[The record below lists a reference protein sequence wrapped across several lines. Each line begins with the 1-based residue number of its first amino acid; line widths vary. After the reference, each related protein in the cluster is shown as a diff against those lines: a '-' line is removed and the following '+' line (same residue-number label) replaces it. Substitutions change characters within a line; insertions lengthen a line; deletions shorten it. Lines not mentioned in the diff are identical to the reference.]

1 MNKQQILIEF
11 RDFSFEY
18 PTSENLPA
26 LQNINLQIK
35 AGNLTVLCG
44 MSGSGK
50 TTLLRHL
57 KPELSPAGKKT
68 GDLIFADSLREKNIL
83 YNRQKIAYVMQNP
96 SNQIIM
102 DSVWHELAFG
112 LENQGLKVQEI
123 ERRIA
128 EIAIFF
134 GIETWIDKK
143 VAELS
148 GGEKQILNL
157 ASNMILQPDL
167 LVLDEPTAQLD
178 PIARRDFLQMLFY
191 IHSETGISIVI
202 SEHNLNDL
210 LENADH
216 VFFLDEG
223 KLDFSGSA
231 IGLADY
237 LFSNDHS
244 YKTVLPLATQ
254 ISYLSGINQITEKSL
269 TRPLSI
275 KQGRDLLK
283 RALLYQS
290 TKTLA
295 DDQQIDINDKIGI
308 PGGEIKGFSDEI
320 DVPDDAIKSSNLKSE
335 QIEKILT
342 VDRVW
347 YRYNPDDDLVLKET
361 SLNIYK
367 NEIFVI
373 MGGNGSGKS
382 TLLYLMSR
390 ALKPF
395 KGQIKSAE
403 QRRIAMLGQNPEAVF
418 AQDTV
423 LQVLTEYKQ
432 RFANTEQE
440 ISDIID
446 LFDLR
451 DLLQRHPYDLSGGE
465 KQKLALAKVLL
476 IKPDILLLDEPF
488 KSLDVINKQKIKR
501 ILLELKQKMSI
512 VIVTHDVDFI
522 SEIADR
528 CAMIFNQRIIAQ
540 SATTDFFQKN
550 SYFTTTTY
558 RLTRDIIP
566 GCIVFHDLQQKL
578 RNLTN
583 GELSDA

>member
-558 RLTRDIIP
+558 RLTRDIIQ

>member
-1 MNKQQILIEF
+1 MNKQQTLIEF
-11 RDFSFEY
+11 RDFSFVY
-18 PTSENLPA
+18 PTGEDVPA
-26 LQNINLQIK
+26 LQKINLQIK

-68 GDLIFADSLREKNIL
+68 GDLIFANSLIQKNTPN
-83 YNRQKIAYVMQNP
+83 NRQKIAYVMQNP

-216 VFFLDEG
+216 VFFLNEG

-237 LFSNDHS
+237 LFSNDHP
-244 YKTVLPLATQ
+244 YRTVLPLATQ
-254 ISYLSGINQITEKSL
+254 VSYLPGINQITKNSSN
-269 TRPLSI
+269 RPLSI
-275 KQGRDLLK
+275 KQGRDLLS
-283 RALLYQS
+283 R
-290 TKTLA
+290 TLPYKSA
-295 DDQQIDINDKIGI
+295 INLVDDQMYFSDNKLGITDNEID
-308 PGGEIKGFSDEI
+308 GFSDEI
-320 DVPDDAIKSSNLKSE
+320 NISDETLKSSNLKSE
-335 QIEKILT
+335 KFANILT
-342 VDRVW
+342 VDRIW
-347 YRYNPDDDLVLKET
+347 YRYNPDDDLVLKEA
-361 SLNIYK
+361 SLNLYK

-395 KGQIKSAE
+395 KGQIKSTE
-403 QRRIAMLGQNPEAVF
+403 QKRIAMLGQNPEAVF

-423 LQVLTEYKQ
+423 LQVLTEFKQ

-440 ISDIID
+440 INDMID

-501 ILLELKQKMSI
+501 ILLDLKQKMSI

-522 SEIADR
+522 AEIADR
-528 CAMIFNQRIIAQ
+528 CAMIFNRRIIAQ
-540 SATTDFFQKN
+540 SSTTDFFQKN

-566 GCIVFHDLQQKL
+566 KCIIYHDLQQKL
-578 RNLTN
+578 QSIMN
-583 GELSDA
+583 GEISDA

>member
-1 MNKQQILIEF
+1 MNEPLTLIEF
-11 RDFSFEY
+11 RDFSFTYSTGED
-18 PTSENLPA
+18 LPA
-26 LQNINLQIK
+26 LQKINLQIK

-57 KPELSPAGKKT
+57 KPELSPAGKNT
-68 GDLIFADSLREKNIL
+68 GDLIFADSLSQKNTPN
-83 YNRQKIAYVMQNP
+83 NRQKIAYVMQNP

-134 GIETWIDKK
+134 GIETWIEKK
-143 VAELS
+143 VTELS

-231 IGLADY
+231 TGLADY
-237 LFSNDHS
+237 LFNNNHP
-244 YKTVLPLATQ
+244 YKAVLPIATQ
-254 ISYLSGINQITEKSL
+254 IGYLPGVNQITDNSL
-269 TRPLSI
+269 IRSLSI
-275 KQGRDLLK
+275 KQGRDLLN
-283 RALLYQS
+283 RILLKQS
-290 TKTLA
+290 AAIFA
-295 DDQQIDINDKIGI
+295 DTEINISNDKNRNSNKNTKISNDS
-308 PGGEIKGFSDEI
+308 IKKSD
-320 DVPDDAIKSSNLKSE
+320 LKSDKMV
-335 QIEKILT
+335 KILT
-342 VDRVW
+342 ADRIW
-347 YRYNPDDDLVLKET
+347 YRYNPDDDLVLKEAD
-361 SLNIYK
+361 LDLYK

-403 QRRIAMLGQNPEAVF
+403 QKRIAMLGQNPEAVF

-423 LQVLTEYKQ
+423 LQVLTEFRQ

-440 ISDIID
+440 ISDMID

-451 DLLQRHPYDLSGGE
+451 EFLQRHPYDLSGGE

-476 IKPDILLLDEPF
+476 IKPDILLLDEPL
-488 KSLDVINKQKIKR
+488 KGLDIINKQKIKR

-522 SEIADR
+522 AEIADR
-528 CAMIFNQRIIAQ
+528 CAMIFNRQIIAQ
-540 SATTDFFQKN
+540 APTTDFFQKN

-566 GCIVFHDLQQKL
+566 ECIVFQDLQKKL
-578 RNLTN
+578 QNLVN
-583 GELSDA
+583 GALSDA

>member
-1 MNKQQILIEF
+1 MNEQQTLIEF
-11 RDFSFEY
+11 RNYSFTY
-18 PTSENLPA
+18 PTGEGLPA
-26 LQNINLQIK
+26 LQDINLRIK
-35 AGNLTVLCG
+35 TGDLTLLCG

-68 GDLIFADSLREKNIL
+68 GEVIFADSLQSRDDL
-83 YNRQKIAYVMQNP
+83 HNRQKIAFVMQNP

-102 DSVWHELAFG
+102 ESVWHELAFG
-112 LENQGLKVQEI
+112 LENQGLKVREI

-134 GIETWIDKK
+134 GIENWIEKK

-191 IHSETGISIVI
+191 VHSETGISIVL

-210 LENADH
+210 LENTDH
-216 VFFLDEG
+216 VFFLNKG

-231 IGLADY
+231 SGLTDY
-237 LFSNDHS
+237 LFNNDHP

-254 ISYLSGINQITEKSL
+254 TSYLPGVNPIIKNRTN
-269 TRPLSI
+269 RPLSI
-275 KQGRDLLK
+275 KQGRDLLS
-283 RALLYQS
+283 R
-290 TKTLA
+290 TLRHQTAANFIEEKDNTFDNLFGSINPEA
-295 DDQQIDINDKIGI
+295 DISDDKINI
-308 PGGEIKGFSDEI
+308 SADPL
-320 DVPDDAIKSSNLKSE
+320 KSSNFQAE
-335 QIEKILT
+335 QMPEILT
-342 VDRVW
+342 ADRIW
-347 YRYNPDDDLVLKET
+347 YRYNPDDDLVLKEA

-382 TLLYLMSR
+382 TLLYLISR

-395 KGQIKSAE
+395 KGRIKSTD
-403 QRRIAMLGQNPEAVF
+403 QKRIAMLGQNPEAVF

-423 LQVLTEYKQ
+423 LQVLTEFKQ

-440 ISDIID
+440 ISDMID

-451 DLLQRHPYDLSGGE
+451 DFLQRHPYDLSGGE

-488 KSLDVINKQKIKR
+488 KSLDVINKQKIKQ
-501 ILLELKQKMSI
+501 ILSALKQKMSI
-512 VIVTHDVDFI
+512 VIVTHDVDLI
-522 SEIADR
+522 AEIADR
-528 CAMIFNQRIIAQ
+528 CAMIFNRRVIAQ
-540 SATTDFFQKN
+540 ASTMDFFQKN

-566 GCIVFHDLQQKL
+566 GCIIFDHLRQKL
-578 RNLTN
+578 DNHRD

>member
-1 MNKQQILIEF
+1 MNEPLTLIEF
-11 RDFSFEY
+11 RDFSFTYSTGED
-18 PTSENLPA
+18 LPA
-26 LQNINLQIK
+26 LQKINLQIK

-57 KPELSPAGKKT
+57 KPELSPAGKNT
-68 GDLIFADSLREKNIL
+68 GDLIFADSLSQKNTPN
-83 YNRQKIAYVMQNP
+83 NRQKIAYVMQNP

-134 GIETWIDKK
+134 GIETWIEKK
-143 VAELS
+143 VTELS

-231 IGLADY
+231 TGLADY
-237 LFSNDHS
+237 LFNNNHP
-244 YKTVLPLATQ
+244 YKAVLPIATQ
-254 ISYLSGINQITEKSL
+254 IGYLPGVNQITDNSL
-269 TRPLSI
+269 IRPLSI
-275 KQGRDLLK
+275 KQGRDLLN
-283 RALLYQS
+283 RILLKQS
-290 TKTLA
+290 AAIFA
-295 DDQQIDINDKIGI
+295 DTEINISNDKNRNSNKNTKISNDS
-308 PGGEIKGFSDEI
+308 IKRSD
-320 DVPDDAIKSSNLKSE
+320 LKSDKMV
-335 QIEKILT
+335 KILT
-342 VDRVW
+342 ADRIW
-347 YRYNPDDDLVLKET
+347 YRYNPDDDLVLKEAD
-361 SLNIYK
+361 LDLYK

-403 QRRIAMLGQNPEAVF
+403 QKRIAMLGQNPEAVF

-423 LQVLTEYKQ
+423 LQVLTEFRQ

-440 ISDIID
+440 ISDMID
-446 LFDLR
+446 LFDLHEF
-451 DLLQRHPYDLSGGE
+451 LQRHPYDLSGGE

-476 IKPDILLLDEPF
+476 IKPDILLLDEPL
-488 KSLDVINKQKIKR
+488 KGLDIINKQKIKR

-522 SEIADR
+522 AEIADR
-528 CAMIFNQRIIAQ
+528 CAMIFNRRIIAQ
-540 SATTDFFQKN
+540 APTTDFFQKN

-566 GCIVFHDLQQKL
+566 ECIVFQDLQKKL
-578 RNLTN
+578 QNLVN
-583 GELSDA
+583 GALSDA